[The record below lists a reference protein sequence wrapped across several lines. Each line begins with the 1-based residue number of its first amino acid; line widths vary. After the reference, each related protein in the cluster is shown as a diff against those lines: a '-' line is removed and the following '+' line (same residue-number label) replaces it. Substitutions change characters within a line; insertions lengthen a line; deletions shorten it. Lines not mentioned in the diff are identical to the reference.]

1 MVLKKSFLE
10 NKLIGEIDFDK
21 YKIILFGVLKKEKS
35 PFLNETLKVEKGHF
49 YFNPPFDLK
58 LEEGDIIVVMG
69 YSVSINYFKYQLERS
84 SI

>member
-1 MVLKKSFLE
+1 
-10 NKLIGEIDFDK
+10 
-21 YKIILFGVLKKEKS
+21 
-35 PFLNETLKVEKGHF
+35 
-49 YFNPPFDLK
+49 LK